1 MLVIGLARNTLS
13 HRNFPMQYD
22 KAYLISLE
30 RSPGRRKNFYRYARK
45 AGIEVEWFPALYG
58 LDVDIQDFQQRGY
71 LSDDFKLRLA
81 GSLGTLLSHVHV
93 WEKIAEDPTCEVGL
107 IFEDDA
113 VFNRR
118 FSHDLS
124 AIDPGDIP
132 DDWDMLWLGW
142 HKLDCDPVNEVVGT
156 PRKTEGKSVNSGHF
170 AYMIKS
176 SSVEKMKSI
185 LLPYDNRRSKDVL
198 LRQKFDAFNA
208 YFLLEKIVKTPVI
221 GFDSVRKNINDP
233 LRIEGRPLK
242 KLVQKIR
249 KLFLE

>member
-1 MLVIGLARNTLS
+1 M
-13 HRNFPMQYD
+13 HYD

-45 AGIEVEWFPALYG
+45 AGIDVEWFPALYG
-58 LDVDIQDFQQRGY
+58 LDVDVQDYQKRGY

-93 WEKIAEDPTCEVGL
+93 WEKVVDDPQCEVGL
-107 IFEDDA
+107 VFEDDA
-113 VFNRR
+113 VFGRS
-118 FSHDLS
+118 FLKDLT
-124 AIDPGDIP
+124 AIKQDDIP

-142 HKLDCDPVNEVVGT
+142 HKLDCDPVNKIFGS
-156 PRKTEGKSVNSGHF
+156 PRKSERKSVNSGHF

-176 SSVEKMKSI
+176 SSVEKMKAL

-198 LRQKFDAFNA
+198 LRRNFDAFKA
-208 YFLLEKIVKTPVI
+208 YFLLNKIVKTPVI
-221 GFDSVRKNINDP
+221 GFDSVRKNINNP
-233 LRIEGRPLK
+233 NRIEGRPLK

>member
-1 MLVIGLARNTLS
+1 M
-13 HRNFPMQYD
+13 HYD

-45 AGIEVEWFPALYG
+45 AGIDVEWFPALYG
-58 LDVDIQDFQQRGY
+58 LDVDIQDYQKRGY

-93 WEKIAEDPTCEVGL
+93 WEKVADDPQCEVGL
-107 IFEDDA
+107 VFEDDA
-113 VFNRR
+113 VFGRG
-118 FSHDLS
+118 FPKDLA
-124 AIDPGDIP
+124 AIKQDDIP

-142 HKLDCDPVNEVVGT
+142 HKLDCDPVNDIFGS
-156 PRKTEGKSVNSGHF
+156 PRKSEGKSVNSGHF

-176 SSVEKMKSI
+176 SSVEKMKAL

-198 LRQKFDAFNA
+198 LRQNFDAFKA
-208 YFLLEKIVKTPVI
+208 YFLLNKIVKTPVI
-221 GFDSVRKNINDP
+221 GFDSVRKNINNP
-233 LRIEGRPLK
+233 NRIEGRPLK

>member
-1 MLVIGLARNTLS
+1 
-13 HRNFPMQYD
+13 MQYD

-30 RSPGRRKNFYRYARK
+30 RSPGRRKNFYRYAKK
-45 AGIEVEWFPALYG
+45 AGLEVEWFPAIYG
-58 LDVDIQDFQQRGY
+58 LDVDTDDYKKRGY
-71 LSDDFKLRLA
+71 LSEDFKLRLA

-93 WEKIAEDPTCEVGL
+93 WEKIAEDPQCNVGL
-107 IFEDDA
+107 VFEDDA

-118 FSHDLS
+118 FLTDLAS
-124 AIDPGDIP
+124 TKSSDIP

-142 HKLDCDPVNEVVGT
+142 HKLDCDPVNEIVGT

-176 SSVEKMKSI
+176 SSVEKMKAL
-185 LLPYDNRRSKDVL
+185 LLPYDNKRSKDVL
-198 LRQKFDAFNA
+198 LRRNFDSFGA
-208 YFLLEKIVKTPVI
+208 YFLLEKIVKTPKI

-233 LRIEGRPLK
+233 NRIEGHPIK
-242 KLVQKIR
+242 ILVQKIR

>member
-1 MLVIGLARNTLS
+1 M
-13 HRNFPMQYD
+13 HYD

-45 AGIEVEWFPALYG
+45 TGLDVEWFPALYG
-58 LDVDIQDFQQRGY
+58 LDVDVQDYQKRGY

-93 WEKIAEDPTCEVGL
+93 WEKVVDDPQCEVGL
-107 IFEDDA
+107 VFEDDA
-113 VFNRR
+113 VFGRS
-118 FSHDLS
+118 FLKDLT
-124 AIDPGDIP
+124 AIKQDDIP

-142 HKLDCDPVNEVVGT
+142 HKLDCDPVNKIFGS
-156 PRKTEGKSVNSGHF
+156 PRKSERKSVNSGHF

-176 SSVEKMKSI
+176 SSVEKMKAL

-198 LRQKFDAFNA
+198 LRRNFDAFKA
-208 YFLLEKIVKTPVI
+208 YFLLNKIVKTPVI
-221 GFDSVRKNINDP
+221 GFDSVRKNINNP
-233 LRIEGRPLK
+233 NRIEGRPLK

>member
-1 MLVIGLARNTLS
+1 MDKYVISEQLS
-13 HRNFPMQYD
+13 MNYD

-45 AGIEVEWFPALYG
+45 ADLNVEWFPALYG
-58 LDVDIQDFQQRGY
+58 LDVDTEDYQKRGY
-71 LSDDFKLRLA
+71 LSEDFQLRLA

-93 WEKIAEDPTCEVGL
+93 WEKVAADPQCDVGL
-107 IFEDDA
+107 VFEDDA
-113 VFNRR
+113 VFGRR
-118 FSHDLS
+118 FRKDLA
-124 AIDPGDIP
+124 AIDEANIP

-142 HKLDCDPVNEVVGT
+142 HKLDCDPVNEVVGS

-176 SSVEKMKSI
+176 SSVEKMKAL

-198 LRQKFDAFNA
+198 LRKHFNAFRA
-208 YFLLEKIVKTPVI
+208 YFLLEKIVKTPRI

-233 LRIEGRPLK
+233 KRIDGRPLK
-242 KLVQKIR
+242 KLVQRIR